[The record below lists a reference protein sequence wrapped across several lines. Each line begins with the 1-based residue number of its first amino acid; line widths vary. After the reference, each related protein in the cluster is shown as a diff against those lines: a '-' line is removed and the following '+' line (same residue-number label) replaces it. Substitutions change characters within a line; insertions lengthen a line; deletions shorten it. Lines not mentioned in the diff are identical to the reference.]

1 MEELWENYIN
11 AVENNLPTKFEFM
24 NFFNFAVLRDG
35 FTENDK
41 INVIKQYAKEKGY
54 IKINGP
60 EVSIT
65 KKGLKEFQKDTH
77 EWDSQSKVIDT
88 ESGNSS

>member
-1 MEELWENYIN
+1 MQYQ
-11 AVENNLPTKFEFM
+11 PRRSHTKKYGE
-24 NFFNFAVLRDG
+24 
-35 FTENDK
+35 
-41 INVIKQYAKEKGY
+41 EKGY
-54 IKINGP
+54 IKINGL

-77 EWDSQSKVIDT
+77 EWDSQSNDIDT

>member
-1 MEELWENYIN
+1 MEELWENYLN

-41 INVIKQYAKEKGY
+41 INVIKRYAKEKGY
-54 IKINGP
+54 IKINGHQ
-60 EVSIT
+60 VSIT

-77 EWDSQSKVIDT
+77 EWDSQYNVIDT

>member
-1 MEELWENYIN
+1 MEELWENYLN

-24 NFFNFAVLRDG
+24 DFFNFAVLRDG

-54 IKINGP
+54 VKIKGS

-65 KKGLKEFQKDTH
+65 KKGLKEFRKDIH
-77 EWDSQSKVIDT
+77 EWDSQYNVTDT

>member
-1 MEELWENYIN
+1 MEELWENYLN
-11 AVENNLPTKFEFM
+11 AVENNLPTIFEFM
-24 NFFNFAVLRDG
+24 DFFNFAVLRDG

-54 IKINGP
+54 VKIKGS

-65 KKGLKEFQKDTH
+65 KKGLKEFRKDIH
-77 EWDSQSKVIDT
+77 EWDSQYNVTDT

>member
-1 MEELWENYIN
+1 MEDLWENYLN

-24 NFFNFAVLRDG
+24 DFFNFAVLRDG

-54 IKINGP
+54 VKIKGS

-65 KKGLKEFQKDTH
+65 KKGLKEFRKDIH
-77 EWDSQSKVIDT
+77 EWDSQYNVTDT

>member
-1 MEELWENYIN
+1 MEELWENYLN

-41 INVIKQYAKEKGY
+41 INVIKQYSKEKGY

-60 EVSIT
+60 EVFIT
-65 KKGLKEFQKDTH
+65 KKGLKEFQKDIH
-77 EWDSQSKVIDT
+77 EWDSQTNVVDT
-88 ESGNSS
+88 ELSDSS